1 MSINTYSVKMV
12 KTVLKMSVIH
22 TQGWIQL
29 SKEVR
34 QGLEQLY
41 NSHVAIF
48 LCLLKSMSSQWLI
61 KQFPI
66 ISFQ

>member
-1 MSINTYSVKMV
+1 MV

-41 NSHVAIF
+41 NSHVAMF
-48 LCLLKSMSSQWLI
+48 LCLLKSMSSQ
-61 KQFPI
+61 
-66 ISFQ
+66 